1 MKTDELIERL
11 AQDAVVKR
19 RLLPLMNIAL
29 VTGALLTSCLLLTA
43 FGLRADLA
51 SQVETLRVSAK
62 ITISLLFALGSVLL
76 VRRIGQPGV
85 AIRPIAVFLLVPAG
99 LLVVATGT
107 ELMVLPRGA
116 WLANLLG
123 RNSLFCLVA
132 VPLLALPPLAR
143 DDSACQRGLQSRP
156 VGRIVV
162 VDINARAGHCGT
174 KSGDNVRDGCRF
186 VVTRQK
192 DGHIETVQ
200 NSPVQVCT
208 IPSHRHFLA

>member
-1 MKTDELIERL
+1 MKTDDLIERL
-11 AQDAVVKR
+11 ARDAVVKR

-107 ELMVLPRGA
+107 ELMVLPRGV

-132 VPLLALPPLAR
+132 VPLLALPPLAAFLLALR
-143 DDSACQRGLQSRP
+143 NGAPASPTMAGAFAGLAAAGIAVSAYALHCTDDSPLFVAAWYGLA
-156 VGRIVV
+156 VLLVTLTGAALGRLLL
-162 VDINARAGHCGT
+162 RW
-174 KSGDNVRDGCRF
+174 
-186 VVTRQK
+186 
-192 DGHIETVQ
+192 
-200 NSPVQVCT
+200 
-208 IPSHRHFLA
+208 

>member
-1 MKTDELIERL
+1 VKTDDLIERL
-11 AQDAVVKR
+11 ARDAVVKR

-132 VPLLALPPLAR
+132 VPLLALPPLAAFLLALR
-143 DDSACQRGLQSRP
+143 NGAPESPTMAGAFAGLAAAGIAVSAYALHCTDDSPLFVAAWYGLA
-156 VGRIVV
+156 VLFVTLTGAALGRLLL
-162 VDINARAGHCGT
+162 RW
-174 KSGDNVRDGCRF
+174 
-186 VVTRQK
+186 
-192 DGHIETVQ
+192 
-200 NSPVQVCT
+200 
-208 IPSHRHFLA
+208 

>member
-132 VPLLALPPLAR
+132 VPLLALPPLAAFLLALR
-143 DDSACQRGLQSRP
+143 NGAPESPTMAGAFAGLAAAGIAVSAYALHCTDDSPLFVAAWYGLA
-156 VGRIVV
+156 VLLVTLTGAALGRLLL
-162 VDINARAGHCGT
+162 RW
-174 KSGDNVRDGCRF
+174 
-186 VVTRQK
+186 
-192 DGHIETVQ
+192 
-200 NSPVQVCT
+200 
-208 IPSHRHFLA
+208 